1 MAARMGHGVSGKVFT
16 MATQTPA
23 AAPPVFRGYLHLAN
37 ALVAPFALLL
47 LLYIAD
53 SPREV
58 VGGAVFGASL
68 MILYSTS
75 ATFHLFPLGRRLRG
89 LMKRLDHST
98 IFVFIAG
105 AYTPFALNLKSTAW
119 GIPVLSVVG
128 GLAVVGII
136 TSLAAPAAPRWIRVG
151 LYFAVGWVGIVAI
164 SELVTTLP
172 GEAFAML
179 VLKWGLIF
187 RRGSDICHQVAE
199 PLPKCFRVPRDV
211 SRTASCR
218 HHPDLLG
225 LWPFTSC
232 DHSGQWFRPTCP
244 WCKVSVPMGISPS
257 HAPTPLF
264 LVAIAVAIGTTA
276 NLLLI
281 HFVLIGLAPK
291 PVLFTIETGA
301 APAFTVSSN
310 TKLISSRFD
319 LYSLRKCTNYVA
331 QAPLSGIGWASRQ
344 VATC

>member
-16 MATQTPA
+16 MATQTSA

-105 AYTPFALNLKSTAW
+105 AYTPFALNLMSTAW

-179 VLKWGLIF
+179 VLSGVLFSAGGAIYATRWPNLFPSVLGYHEMFHVL
-187 RRGSDICHQVAE
+187 QVAATT
-199 PLPKCFRVPRDV
+199 LIY
-211 SRTASCR
+211 
-218 HHPDLLG
+218 
-225 LWPFTSC
+225 
-232 DHSGQWFRPTCP
+232 
-244 WCKVSVPMGISPS
+244 SV
-257 HAPTPLF
+257 
-264 LVAIAVAIGTTA
+264 VAVY
-276 NLLLI
+276 
-281 HFVLIGLAPK
+281 VLR
-291 PVLFTIETGA
+291 
-301 APAFTVSSN
+301 S
-310 TKLISSRFD
+310 
-319 LYSLRKCTNYVA
+319 
-331 QAPLSGIGWASRQ
+331 
-344 VATC
+344 